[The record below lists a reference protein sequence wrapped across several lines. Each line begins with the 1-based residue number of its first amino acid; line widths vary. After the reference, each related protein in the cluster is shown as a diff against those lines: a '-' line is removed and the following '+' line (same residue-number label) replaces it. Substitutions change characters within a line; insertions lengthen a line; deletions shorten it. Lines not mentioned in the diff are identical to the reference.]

1 VKAQLGADSRE
12 LPRLFDTTFGS
23 PAGTTGTLMAS
34 AQPVPVPTILE
45 RAAPS
50 LVELMAAVGT
60 GNADPYTYTY
70 SQLSQ
75 ALTRAG
81 RTHQA
86 LDAARKAEQMRNER
100 RAGSRI

>member
-1 VKAQLGADSRE
+1 
-12 LPRLFDTTFGS
+12 
-23 PAGTTGTLMAS
+23 
-34 AQPVPVPTILE
+34 
-45 RAAPS
+45 
-50 LVELMAAVGT
+50 MAAVGT